1 MSLYKN
7 ANIRKTRKK
16 LDLLDKK
23 VLNLIKKR
31 TILVDRILREKK
43 FKSQIVDNKRI
54 KIILKN
60 IRRKSKA
67 KNIDTNLTNKIWKS
81 MIRGFINYEIKK
93 FKKR

>member
-1 MSLYKN
+1 MSLYKY

-16 LDLLDKK
+16 LDLLDNKL
-23 VLNLIKKR
+23 LNLIKKR